1 MDAPYANNIY
11 NGTLP
16 GPVGNVATA
25 LHGDDYVARQKTNA
39 ATFFTFLQDDNKNLL
54 QLNMDN
60 TPRTVIFGIPN
71 SSKLRVGHSLG
82 LGASAIGSTSPIDD
96 KLLILTGDGGHD
108 IGAPAPLV
116 LPKSV
121 VETRAVITMS
131 EDMFKAKLT
140 EKGPNYSWP
149 LVSRAKAIETETTT
163 VDIMQ
168 IAPVPT
174 FLLYDGLDNDID
186 AADLYERVLELDD
199 STSPVL
205 SHLKNF
211 LLAFLTGH
219 NIGDESPTVL
229 PVEFVA
235 PPHADARKWAKEKFA
250 LSYPGLR
257 PPPPTAVA
265 APGGQADFAQIL
277 AQMMQMQ
284 QQQQLQPVHQEE
296 KKDDEDDMLS
306 KLSGMSKSELNQ
318 LCVMCGKVRD
328 THVNQLP
335 SWING
340 ICEKG
345 TSESYKLNVIRQHI
359 MDNERY
365 EDSEVPMT
373 TPLLKMVNTRNWVG
387 KDGNI
392 KRPSFLHAAEGL
404 TIFMVLDFT
413 ADEVAVLN
421 DLHETINTASYVTP
435 SDIQALKKRIQPKVP
450 KGEKFQKLI
459 KTYANFVFAI
469 FEVESPLFLCLKTLV
484 DALREYSEEARAAM
498 SLATR
503 ASILWVIHKQS
514 RLFATGKTLI
524 LAEFKEVQRVLN
536 AKCAN
541 YHHAETPKELLET
554 KNGNNNNNNNNNN
567 KRKNPDQQEKPNQE
581 KAKPKPT
588 YNPNCWHPKLK
599 QELEGPLQTANHP
612 SMSAIFEFCNTKPDD
627 IVQKWHS
634 RCASNLFFGKCFHG
648 ASCSKQHVLPKD
660 HEVPKML
667 KLVEPFIKAP
677 AKINQGK

>member
-1 MDAPYANNIY
+1 MADPYDYNIY

-25 LHGDDYVARQKTNA
+25 LHGDDHVARQKTSA
-39 ATFFTFLQDDNKNLL
+39 ATFFTFLQDPNHNLL

-60 TPRTVIFGIPN
+60 TPRTVVFGIPN

-121 VETRAVITMS
+121 VDTRAVITMS
-131 EDMFKAKLT
+131 EEMFKLKLT
-140 EKGPNYSWP
+140 EKGANYSWP
-149 LVSRAKAIETETTT
+149 LVSRAKATETE
-163 VDIMQ
+163 VIKADIMQ
-168 IAPVPT
+168 IAPVPA
-174 FLLYDGLDNDID
+174 FLLYDGIDNDVD
-186 AADLYERVLELDD
+186 AAELYERLLDLDD
-199 STSPVL
+199 ATAPVL
-205 SHLKNF
+205 VHLKHF

-219 NIGDESPTVL
+219 NLGDESPTVL
-229 PVEFVA
+229 PGEFVA
-235 PPHADARKWAKEKFA
+235 PPHADARKWAKDKFA
-250 LSYPGLR
+250 KSYPGLV
-257 PPPPTAVA
+257 PPPP
-265 APGGQADFAQIL
+265 APAPAQGDPADFAQIL
-277 AQMMQMQ
+277 AQMMQLQ
-284 QQQQLQPVHQEE
+284 QQNQQNQVQEE
-296 KKDDEDDMLS
+296 KKDEDDDGLA

-318 LCVMCGKVRD
+318 LCIMCGKPQN
-328 THVNQLP
+328 TNINQLP
-335 SWING
+335 AWING
-340 ICEKG
+340 VCEKG

-365 EDSEVPMT
+365 EDAEVPMT

-387 KDGNI
+387 KDGNV

-404 TIFMVLDFT
+404 TVFMVLDFT

-435 SDIQALKKRIQPKVP
+435 SDITALKKRIQPKVP

-469 FEVESPLFLCLKTLV
+469 FEVDSPLFLCLKTLV

-554 KNGNNNNNNNNNN
+554 KNGNNNNN
-567 KRKNPDQQEKPNQE
+567 KRKNPDQQEKPSQE

-612 SMSAIFEFCNTKPDD
+612 SMSAIFEFCNTKPDE

-667 KLVEPFIKAP
+667 KLIEPFIKAP
-677 AKINQGK
+677 AKLTQGK

>member
-1 MDAPYANNIY
+1 MAEPYVYTIY

-16 GPVGNVATA
+16 GPVGYVPTA
-25 LHGDDYVARQKTNA
+25 LHGDDHVARQKTNA
-39 ATFFTFLQDDNKNLL
+39 ATFFTFLQDENRNLL

-71 SSKLRVGHSLG
+71 SSKLRIGHALG
-82 LGASAIGSTSPIDD
+82 LGASAIGHTSPIDD

-121 VETRAVITMS
+121 VQTRAVITMS
-131 EDMFKAKLT
+131 HDMFKTKLT
-140 EKGPNYSWP
+140 EKGANYSWP

-174 FLLYDGLDNDID
+174 FLLYDGVNNDID
-186 AADLYERVLELDD
+186 AAELYERVMDLDD
-199 STSPVL
+199 STAPVL
-205 SHLKNF
+205 IHLKNF
-211 LLAFLTGH
+211 ILAFLTGH
-219 NIGDESPTVL
+219 NMGDASPTVL

-235 PPHADARKWAKEKFA
+235 PPHAEARKWAQEKFA
-250 LSYPGLR
+250 KSYPELI
-257 PPPPTAVA
+257 PPPPAQVA
-265 APGGQADFAQIL
+265 AQGGQPDFAQIL

-284 QQQQLQPVHQEE
+284 QQNQQQQQRVHEE
-296 KKDDEDDMLS
+296 KKDDDDDIFS

-318 LCVMCGKVRD
+318 LCVMCGKPPN
-328 THVNQLP
+328 TNINQLP
-335 SWING
+335 AWING

-345 TSESYKLNVIRQHI
+345 TSDSYKLNVIRQHI

-365 EDSEVPMT
+365 EDSEVPLT
-373 TPLLKMVNTRNWVG
+373 TPLLKMVNSRNWVG

-404 TIFMVLDFT
+404 TVFMVLDFT
-413 ADEVAVLN
+413 ADEVTVLN

-435 SDIQALKKRIQPKVP
+435 SDIHALKKRIQPKVP
-450 KGEKFQKLI
+450 TGDRFQKLI
-459 KTYANFVFAI
+459 KTYANFIFAI
-469 FEVESPLFLCLKTLV
+469 FEVDSPLFLCLKTLV

-514 RLFATGKTLI
+514 RLFATGKTI
-524 LAEFKEVQRVLN
+524 VLAEFQEVQRVLN

-554 KNGNNNNNNNNNN
+554 KNGNNNN
-567 KRKNPDQQEKPNQE
+567 KRKNPPDQQEKPTQE

-599 QELEGPLQTANHP
+599 QALETPLKTANNP
-612 SMSAIFEFCNTKPDD
+612 SMSAIFEFCNTKPDE

-634 RCASNLFFGKCFHG
+634 RCASNLFFGKCFHA

>member
-1 MDAPYANNIY
+1 MADPYDYNIY

-25 LHGDDYVARQKTNA
+25 LHGDDHVARQKTSA
-39 ATFFTFLQDDNKNLL
+39 ATFFTFLQDPTQNLL

-60 TPRTVIFGIPN
+60 TPRTVVFGIPN

-121 VETRAVITMS
+121 VDTRAVITMS
-131 EDMFKAKLT
+131 EEMFKLKLT
-140 EKGPNYSWP
+140 EKGANYSWP
-149 LVSRAKAIETETTT
+149 LVSRAKATETE
-163 VDIMQ
+163 VIKADIMQ
-168 IAPVPT
+168 IAPVPA
-174 FLLYDGLDNDID
+174 FLLYDGIDNDVD
-186 AADLYERVLELDD
+186 AAELYERLLDLDD
-199 STSPVL
+199 ATAPVL
-205 SHLKNF
+205 VHLKHF

-219 NIGDESPTVL
+219 NLGDESPTVL
-229 PVEFVA
+229 PGEFVA
-235 PPHADARKWAKEKFA
+235 PPHADARKWAKDKFA
-250 LSYPGLR
+250 KSYPGLV
-257 PPPPTAVA
+257 PPPP
-265 APGGQADFAQIL
+265 APAPAQGDPADFAQIL
-277 AQMMQMQ
+277 AQMMQLQ
-284 QQQQLQPVHQEE
+284 QQNQQNQVQEE
-296 KKDDEDDMLS
+296 KKDEDDDGLA

-318 LCVMCGKVRD
+318 LCIMCGKPQN
-328 THVNQLP
+328 TNINQLP
-335 SWING
+335 AWING
-340 ICEKG
+340 VCEKG

-365 EDSEVPMT
+365 EDAEVPMT

-387 KDGNI
+387 KDGNV

-404 TIFMVLDFT
+404 TVFMVLDFT

-435 SDIQALKKRIQPKVP
+435 SDITALKKRIQPKVP

-469 FEVESPLFLCLKTLV
+469 FEVDSPLFLCLKTLV

-554 KNGNNNNNNNNNN
+554 KNGNNNNN
-567 KRKNPDQQEKPNQE
+567 KRKNPDQQEKPSQE
-581 KAKPKPT
+581 KAKPKPA

-612 SMSAIFEFCNTKPDD
+612 SMSAIFEFCNTKPDE

-667 KLVEPFIKAP
+667 KLIEPFIKAP
-677 AKINQGK
+677 AKLTQGK